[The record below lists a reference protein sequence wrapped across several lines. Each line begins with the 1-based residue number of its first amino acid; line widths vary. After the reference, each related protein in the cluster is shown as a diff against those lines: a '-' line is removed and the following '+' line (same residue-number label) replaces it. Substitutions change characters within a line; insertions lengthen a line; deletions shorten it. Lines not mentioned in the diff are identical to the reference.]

1 MMMWVGESVGE
12 FVGEDLEEG
21 GDGGDFGRVVVGF
34 GGLKLLVGGFVE
46 GDGVGERRT
55 TLSALSESCLPG
67 SPSRVLGKIAARSP
81 CSTSTLLAPCLWY
94 DQVPC
99 SIVVLMTVGP
109 ARGSTWAIS

>member
-46 GDGVGERRT
+46 GDGVGERR
-55 TLSALSESCLPG
+55 C
-67 SPSRVLGKIAARSP
+67 RVLVMRMVFLLVRGVASSSSFLSSP
-81 CSTSTLLAPCLWY
+81 AS
-94 DQVPC
+94 
-99 SIVVLMTVGP
+99 G
-109 ARGSTWAIS
+109 